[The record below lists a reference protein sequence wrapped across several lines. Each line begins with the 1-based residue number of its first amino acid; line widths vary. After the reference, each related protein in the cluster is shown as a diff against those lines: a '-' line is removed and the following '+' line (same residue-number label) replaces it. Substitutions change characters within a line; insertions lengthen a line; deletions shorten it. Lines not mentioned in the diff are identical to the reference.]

1 MSNHELVR
9 VEREARD
16 GGPIARLILNRPG
29 KLNAMS
35 RQMNRELREAAREL
49 SQDRDLRA
57 VVLQAAGDRAF
68 VGGADIGEMS
78 QMDGPSAR
86 EFITN
91 LHLAIDE
98 VRRMPVPVIG
108 RIHGYCLGAGLELV
122 AACDF
127 RVASDNAKF
136 GMPEVRVGLPSVI
149 EAVLLP
155 HVMGWGKAAEILLTG
170 DMIDAED
177 ARLCGLVQK
186 VTTKDRLDEQVDAW
200 LGSILASGPKAV
212 RQQKKLIRAWE
223 NMPIDAAIRAAIDA
237 FEEANRGPEPR
248 EYLSKALR

>member
-1 MSNHELVR
+1 MSSYELVT
-9 VEREARD
+9 VEREAR
-16 GGPIARLILNRPG
+16 GQGTVARLTLNRPG

-35 RQMNRELREAAREL
+35 RQMNREIREAAREL
-49 SQDRDLRA
+49 SLDDDLRA
-57 VVLQAAGDRAF
+57 VVLAAAGDRAF

-86 EFITN
+86 DFITN

-98 VRRMPVPVIG
+98 VRRLPVPVIG

-186 VTTKDRLDEQVDAW
+186 VTPPGKLDDQVEAW
-200 LGSILASGPKAV
+200 LGSILVSGPLAV
-212 RQQKKLIRAWE
+212 RQQKKLIRSWE
-223 NMPIDAAIRAAIDA
+223 NMPIDAAIRGAIDA

-248 EYLSKALR
+248 EYLSKALK

>member
-1 MSNHELVR
+1 MGNYGLVA

-16 GGPIARLILNRPG
+16 GGLIARLILNRPG

-49 SQDRDLRA
+49 SQDDDLRA
-57 VVLQAAGDRAF
+57 VVLMAAGERAF

-78 QMDGPSAR
+78 GMDGPSAR
-86 EFITN
+86 DFITN

-98 VRRMPVPVIG
+98 VRRLPVPVIG

-170 DMIDAED
+170 DMIDADD
-177 ARLCGLVQK
+177 ARACGLVQK
-186 VTTKDRLDEQVDAW
+186 VTPKEKLDEQVEAW
-200 LGSILASGPKAV
+200 IGSILASGPKAV
-212 RQQKKLIRAWE
+212 RQQKKLIRSWE

-237 FEEANRGPEPR
+237 FEAANEGSEPR
-248 EYLSKALR
+248 EYLSKALK

>member
-1 MSNHELVR
+1 MGNYELVT
-9 VEREARD
+9 VARETRD
-16 GGPIARLILNRPG
+16 GGTIARLTLNRPD

-49 SQDRDLRA
+49 SLDEDIRA
-57 VVLQAAGDRAF
+57 VVLAAAGDRAF

-78 QMDGPSAR
+78 KMDGPSAR
-86 EFITN
+86 DFITN

-98 VRRMPVPVIG
+98 IRRLPVPVIG

-155 HVMGWGKAAEILLTG
+155 HIMGWGKAAEILLTG

-177 ARLCGLVQK
+177 ARACGLIQK
-186 VTTKDRLDEQVDAW
+186 ITPKDGLDGQVDAW

-212 RQQKKLIRAWE
+212 RQQKKLIRSWE

-237 FEEANRGPEPR
+237 FEEANRGDEPR
-248 EYLSKALR
+248 EYLSKALK